1 MRIAVIYNEPKPAPA
16 SDHWLASDASA
27 HGPAPDADASELGV
41 LDQVAGIDDFLR
53 DAGHD
58 TTVLAIRDV
67 ASLVRLLEA
76 DRPDLIFNVCEA
88 LRGDDTLT
96 MAVAGLFDLCGI
108 PYTGSSA
115 LTLGLALDKSITK
128 ALFRAHGVP
137 TPAYELLEPNTP
149 CDLELRYPLIVKP
162 VRADASNGITAGSV
176 VGDAGEVARR
186 AAFIW
191 RTFEQPALVEEY
203 IDGREFNVALLA
215 ASPTEWVTL
224 PLSEITFEGFGD
236 QPRIVCYES
245 KWVHG
250 SAAYRRTV
258 PQCPAAVSDDVAAE
272 VRAAALLAATG
283 CFTAPEMAIAEE
295 LIDAVLTHAE
305 QPDYHGFV
313 YSSGERAVGLVI
325 IGPVPATIGT
335 WHLYWIAVHPH
346 QHGTGVAAALAAHAE
361 SFVREHDG
369 YLIMVETSSQPV
381 YVRARSFYSKHG
393 YAELLR

>member
-67 ASLVRLLEA
+67 ASLVRFLEA

-149 CDLELRYPLIVKP
+149 YDLELHYPLIVKP

-176 VGDAGEVARR
+176 VGDAGELGRR

-191 RTFEQPALVEEY
+191 RTFAQPALVEEY

-258 PQCPAAVSDDVAAE
+258 PQCPASVSDDVAAE
-272 VRAAALLAATG
+272 VRAAALRAA
-283 CFTAPEMAIAEE
+283 
-295 LIDAVLTHAE
+295 
-305 QPDYHGFV
+305 
-313 YSSGERAVGLVI
+313 SAVGLRDYGRIDVRVRA
-325 IGPVPATIGT
+325 GDN
-335 WHLYWIAVHPH
+335 AVFVLEANPNPDISRDA
-346 QHGTGVAAALAAHAE
+346 GFMRAAAASGRTHASTIREIVERAAE
-361 SFVREHDG
+361 
-369 YLIMVETSSQPV
+369 
-381 YVRARSFYSKHG
+381 RARLTAALDRAS
-393 YAELLR
+393 